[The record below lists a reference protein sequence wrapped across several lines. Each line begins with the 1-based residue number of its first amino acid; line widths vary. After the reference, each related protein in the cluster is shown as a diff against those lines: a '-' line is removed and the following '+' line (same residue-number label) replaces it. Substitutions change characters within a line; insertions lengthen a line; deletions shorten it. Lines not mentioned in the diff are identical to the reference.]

1 MDHSSHG
8 RSRDSGPADQG
19 ERADG
24 RHGKHHALERCAGL
38 GAGQAAC
45 EVSGL
50 DAGKNG
56 GRIPVDQPAV
66 DRRYRARFR
75 AGKLDEEVCYCWC
88 EGPSRGRDPAG
99 ERRALA
105 LPNTSGSFVVPVS
118 VKT

>member
-1 MDHSSHG
+1 MDHPSHG
-8 RSRDSGPADQG
+8 RLRDSGPADQG

-66 DRRYRARFR
+66 DRRHRARFW
-75 AGKLDEEVCYCWC
+75 AGKLGRGKCAAAGVKDRVVDETPREKSARTSEHKWVVCCAC
-88 EGPSRGRDPAG
+88 QC
-99 ERRALA
+99 
-105 LPNTSGSFVVPVS
+105 
-118 VKT
+118 